1 MPGAAQIQLTPQQQD
16 ELDRRASSRSLAART
31 VERAKIILGLAAGK
45 AKQEI
50 AAQLGIAR
58 QTAWR
63 WGRRFREQGMPAGL
77 EDAPRSGR
85 PRVIPPEKIEQIVRK
100 TIQETPPDSTHWS
113 TRSLAEQMAV
123 SASSIGRIW
132 RARDLK
138 PHRVRTFKLSNDRCF
153 AEKTDD
159 VVNLYLNPPP
169 DSYVWSADEECNI
182 QAISRTQSS
191 LPCAPGHCAT
201 KTSTYKRHGT
211 TTLLAAKNVHGGE
224 VVYMFRQQ
232 HRHQEWIEFL
242 SLIEVRS
249 SLTERQIH
257 LIMDNYSAHKHA
269 QVRQWLSEHPR
280 FHIHYTP
287 TSGSWLNAVERVFSD
302 VKQKCLR
309 RRSVDSVEALEKAIG
324 EHLDLRNQTPKPF
337 HWKASV
343 VEILRKV
350 KRAWGVLHDTYGA
363 KKPSAALA
371 SIDRYLDGLDA
382 APG

>member
-1 MPGAAQIQLTPQQQD
+1 
-16 ELDRRASSRSLAART
+16 
-31 VERAKIILGLAAGK
+31 LAAGK
-45 AKQEI
+45 TKQEI
-50 AAQLGIAR
+50 AVQLGIAR
-58 QTAWR
+58 QTASR
-63 WGRRFREQGMPAGL
+63 WERRFRQQGTPGL

-85 PRVIPPEKIEQIVRK
+85 PRAIPPEKIEQIVRK
-100 TIQETPPDSTHWS
+100 TIQETPPDSTHGS
-113 TRSLAEQMAV
+113 TRSLAEQVAV

-132 RARDLK
+132 RTRHLK

-159 VVNLYLNPPP
+159 VVKLYVNPPA
-169 DSYVWSADEECNI
+169 DSAVWPADEQCNL
-182 QAISRTQSS
+182 QAISRTQSG

-201 KTSTYKRHGT
+201 KTSTYTRHGT
-211 TTLLAAKNVHGGE
+211 TTLFAAKNVHGGE

-232 HRHQEWIEFL
+232 HRHQEWIQFL
-242 SLIEVRS
+242 GLIEERS
-249 SLTERQIH
+249 LPGKQIH

-269 QVRQWLSEHPR
+269 AVRQWLSEHPR

-337 HWKASV
+337 QWKAPV

-363 KKPSAALA
+363 NKPSAALD
-371 SIDRYLDGLDA
+371 SIERYLDVFDA

>member
-1 MPGAAQIQLTPQQQD
+1 MPGIAQIQLTPQQQE
-16 ELDRRASSRSLAART
+16 ELDRRAGSRSLAARA

-58 QTAWR
+58 QTARR
-63 WGRRFREQGMPAGL
+63 WELRFREQGLPAGL

-85 PRVIPPEKIEQIVRK
+85 PRVILPEKIEQIVGK

-113 TRSLAEQMAV
+113 TRSLAEQVDV
-123 SASSIGRIW
+123 SASSISRIW

-169 DSYVWSADEECNI
+169 DSYVLSADEECNI
-182 QAISRTQSS
+182 QAISGTQSS

-211 TTLLAAKNVHGGE
+211 TTLFAAKNVHGGE

-242 SLIEVRS
+242 SLIDAH
-249 SLTERQIH
+249 TQATGKQIH
-257 LIMDNYSAHKHA
+257 LIIDNYSAHKHA
-269 QVRQWLSEHPR
+269 AVRQWLSEHPR

-302 VKQKCLR
+302 VKPKV
-309 RRSVDSVEALEKAIG
+309 SA
-324 EHLDLRNQTPKPF
+324 TPF
-337 HWKASV
+337 
-343 VEILRKV
+343 R
-350 KRAWGVLHDTYGA
+350 G
-363 KKPSAALA
+363 
-371 SIDRYLDGLDA
+371 
-382 APG
+382 